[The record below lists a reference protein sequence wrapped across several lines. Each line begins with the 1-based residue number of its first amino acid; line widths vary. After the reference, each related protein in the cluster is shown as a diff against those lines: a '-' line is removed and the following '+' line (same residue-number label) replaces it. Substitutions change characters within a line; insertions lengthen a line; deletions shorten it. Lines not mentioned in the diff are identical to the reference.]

1 MLGRVASL
9 EGRYRRDAT
18 TWLCFSGVAGVLGFE
33 VALGAAM
40 PVLREHLGVG
50 LTIASLHFTA
60 LAAAGTLSSA
70 ISERVSGAWGRGRLF
85 TASLLVCA
93 VGCGV
98 AVASTSAIWSILA
111 VTMFGFGGA
120 LVVISAQ
127 AEMVER
133 HAANAAVAMAEVNIV
148 ASSAMILATLA
159 TGPLMSSRLT
169 WRTALILPVAAMV
182 AVQLASRRAR
192 FTARRR
198 AAGARSGG
206 LVMNRTLWLLS
217 AAVLC
222 QTGFEWTVG
231 FWGAEY
237 LAESTSLGEDGAAS
251 AMTLFFVGILMGRL
265 IGRSVAHRV
274 APMTVLLASFAIPL
288 AAFPVLALAPSL
300 ALQLVG
306 LTLCGV
312 GIGNAYPMI
321 AAEAGRAARGAIDGV
336 LGRLTAIS
344 SSSVAAAPFVIG
356 SLGDVVG
363 IGRAFWIL
371 PPVLAVGTVTSLAL
385 MRGKSGG
392 AAYP

>member
-1 MLGRVASL
+1 MASL

-18 TWLCFSGVAGVLGFE
+18 TWLCFAGVAGVLGFE
-33 VALGAAM
+33 VSLGAAM
-40 PVLREHLGVG
+40 PVLREHLGIG

-70 ISERVSGAWGRGRLF
+70 ISDRVSGTWGRGRLF
-85 TASLLVCA
+85 NASLLLCA

-98 AVASTSAIWSILA
+98 AVTSTSALWSILA
-111 VTMFGFGGA
+111 VTLFGFGGSM
-120 LVVISAQ
+120 VVISAQ

-148 ASSAMILATLA
+148 ATFAMIGATLI

-169 WRTALILPVAAMV
+169 WRTALILPVVAMV
-182 AVQLASRRAR
+182 TVQFASRRAR

-198 AAGARSGG
+198 AGGARSGG

-222 QTGFEWTVG
+222 QTGFEWTIG

-237 LAESTSLGEDGAAS
+237 LSESTSLGEDGAAS
-251 AMTLFFVGILMGRL
+251 AMTLFFVGLLLGRL
-265 IGRSVAHRV
+265 IGRSLANRL
-274 APMTVLLASFAIPL
+274 PPLTVLVSSFAIPL

-300 ALQLVG
+300 PLQLTG
-306 LTLCGV
+306 LTLCGA

-371 PPVLAVGTVTSLAL
+371 PPVLAVGTVATLAL
-385 MRGKSGG
+385 MRSRSDG
-392 AAYP
+392 AASP